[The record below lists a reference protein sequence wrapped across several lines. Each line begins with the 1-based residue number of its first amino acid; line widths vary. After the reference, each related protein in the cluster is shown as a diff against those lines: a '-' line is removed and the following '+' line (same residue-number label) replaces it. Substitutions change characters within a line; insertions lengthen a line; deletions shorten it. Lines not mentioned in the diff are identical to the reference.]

1 MPRRRHMPPIL
12 SALEFR
18 RHNDA
23 YSERVGASMTQVPL
37 FTLSALEALPNSKG
51 GTLLAEERSAFRLTY
66 PRLLSRPARDVV
78 HCIIAETSDIAPKG
92 FCDDLRN

>member
-1 MPRRRHMPPIL
+1 MTRRRHMPPIL

-37 FTLSALEALPNSKG
+37 FTLSALEALPNSEATNSDNVTG
-51 GTLLAEERSAFRLTY
+51 GTTLATHERHVAALT
-66 PRLLSRPARDVV
+66 L
-78 HCIIAETSDIAPKG
+78 CQ
-92 FCDDLRN
+92 